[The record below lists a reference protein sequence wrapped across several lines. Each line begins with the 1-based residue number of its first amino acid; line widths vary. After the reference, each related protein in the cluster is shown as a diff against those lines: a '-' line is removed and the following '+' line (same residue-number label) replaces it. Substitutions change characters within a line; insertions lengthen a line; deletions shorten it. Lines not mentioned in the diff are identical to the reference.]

1 MDEMVNRVASQVGIS
16 EDMARQAVSIVVN
29 YLKSSLPE
37 PVADQIDAVLAGQGV
52 SQTAGEA
59 TKGLGGMMG
68 KRK

>member
-37 PVADQIDAVLAGQGV
+37 PVADQIDAVLAGQGI

-59 TKGLGGMMG
+59 TKGFGGMMG